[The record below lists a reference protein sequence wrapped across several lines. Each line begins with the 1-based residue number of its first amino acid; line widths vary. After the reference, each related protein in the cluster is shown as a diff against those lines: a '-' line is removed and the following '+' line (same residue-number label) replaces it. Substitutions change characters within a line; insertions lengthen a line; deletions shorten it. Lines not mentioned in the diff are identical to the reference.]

1 MKQYEEEWQIA
12 MDNVEKAAGIVGSI
26 VESCKQY
33 NLKEKDLPT
42 GLSKCFRSLQKY
54 VMNSNDRFHCLIVP
68 Q

>member
-26 VESCKQY
+26 VESCKQH
-33 NLKEKDLPT
+33 NLEEKDLPT
-42 GLSKCFRSLQKY
+42 GLSKCFRSLQEY